1 MAMENANITA
11 EVVEANEFP
20 DRSRK
25 HAVRG
30 VPKTVIDDGAVEF
43 VGAQPEPVQVQAV
56 LRAAG
61 VGGDGDGDG
70 GGGEES

>member
-1 MAMENANITA
+1 MENANITA

-25 HAVRG
+25 YAVRG
-30 VPKTVIDDGAVEF
+30 VPKTVIETTGSIEPPVEF
-43 VGAQPEPVQVQAV
+43 VGAQPEPVQVQAL

-61 VGGDGDGDG
+61 A
-70 GGGEES
+70 EESTPEPPEG